1 MRKYVGFLRF
11 TTTDFRRMIMEK
23 REDKILK
30 IISIEW
36 DMFQDVNNIGG
47 RASCQDDYETF
58 EIMRRSQYEN
68 WTEEMLDIYLNWASI
83 SRKAGRN
90 LVAEKYGRMMQ
101 HTDPLYYKEKIE
113 PELPALS
120 ERQRELIDEIT
131 GVLVAWEDEFGRNY
145 PKLSGAGR
153 PVHEKDDTGGFTSVE
168 TYNRGELATYPV
180 ELLKAY
186 KEYIDRLQSEGK
198 SISVMDRETM
208 AALYGYESI
217 DDAEASIR

>member
-1 MRKYVGFLRF
+1 
-11 TTTDFRRMIMEK
+11 MEK

-145 PKLSGAGR
+145 RNFPERAGR
-153 PVHEKDDTGGFTSVE
+153 FTKKMIRAVLHRWKHITGANWQRIPWNF
-168 TYNRGELATYPV
+168 
-180 ELLKAY
+180 
-186 KEYIDRLQSEGK
+186 
-198 SISVMDRETM
+198 
-208 AALYGYESI
+208 
-217 DDAEASIR
+217 